1 MSNADRTI
9 NAAPTKAFFVDMLT
23 RDISVT
29 ESILDL
35 IDNAIH
41 NVIRAKDLDVMRVA
55 TGKERSRRL
64 TGNEIKIRLD
74 KSRFEITDTCGGI
87 SIDDARNDVFRFGKS
102 RRDRRKKGLGVYG
115 IGMKRAFFKIGNEIT
130 IQSQTTTEK
139 FAVDIDVE
147 DWKQADDWTFEFRY
161 AQRLPRTP
169 RKSGGGTTIRI
180 DDLHPTVRRHFG
192 LQTFSNDLLGKI
204 SRTYALFL
212 REGIVIAVNGK
223 KAQPDL
229 PEFARSHEIGLTR
242 QQFRH
247 DGVDI
252 LVMIGVTPAIDR
264 VPRGWYVFCNGR
276 MVLDAD
282 KSALTGWKNGAQ
294 WVPKFNHFLG
304 WVLFASDKV
313 DSLPWRTTKEGI
325 DFESDVY
332 QFALG
337 KMRTHGK
344 PVLSHLAK
352 RYPGDVQ
359 EAIPEREVMERAKAV
374 SVLKV
379 ASSRDTL
386 FSVAVPKKSEA
397 KTVKI
402 QYDRPKTEVRRIG
415 TSLNRPGMAAS
426 RVGEYTFEY
435 YLRNFCK

>member
-1 MSNADRTI
+1 MSKPDRTI
-9 NAAPTKAFFVDMLT
+9 NAEPTKAFFVDMLT

-41 NVIRAKDLDVMRVA
+41 NVIRAKGLDVMRVA
-55 TGKERSRRL
+55 MGKARSRHL
-64 TGNEIKIRLD
+64 TGNEIKIRFD
-74 KSRFEITDTCGGI
+74 RSYFEITDTCGGI
-87 SIDDARNDVFRFGKS
+87 SIKDARNDVFRFGKS
-102 RRDRRKKGLGVYG
+102 RRDQRKKGLGVYG

-130 IQSQTTTEK
+130 IESRTTTEK

-147 DWKQADDWTFEFRY
+147 DWKQSREWTFEFRY
-161 AQRLPRTP
+161 AQALPRT
-169 RKSGGGTTIRI
+169 RRRGGGGTTIRI
-180 DDLHPTVRRHFG
+180 DDLHPTLRRQFG
-192 LQTFSNDLLGKI
+192 LQTFSNDLLRKI

-212 REGIVIAVNGK
+212 REGIVITVNGK

-229 PEFARSHEIGLTR
+229 PDFARSREVGLTR
-242 QQFRH
+242 QLFHH

-252 LVMIGVTPAIDR
+252 LVMIGVTPAIDH

-282 KSALTGWKNGAQ
+282 KSALTGWRNGAH
-294 WVPKFNHFLG
+294 WNPKFNHFLG

-332 QFALG
+332 QVALG
-337 KMRTHGK
+337 KMRTYAR

-352 RYPGDVQ
+352 RYPGEVQ

-374 SVLKV
+374 SVLDV

-386 FSVAVPKKSEA
+386 FSIALRKKAAA
-397 KTVKI
+397 KTVRI

-415 TSLNRPGMAAS
+415 TSLNTPGMAAA

-435 YLRNFCK
+435 YLKNICK